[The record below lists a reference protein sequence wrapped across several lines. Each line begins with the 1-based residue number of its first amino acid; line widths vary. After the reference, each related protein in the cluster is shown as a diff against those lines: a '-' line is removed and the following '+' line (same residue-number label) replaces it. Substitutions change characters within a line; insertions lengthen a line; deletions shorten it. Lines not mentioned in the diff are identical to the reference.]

1 MAKLIFNHESWVWEV
16 VSNNEPTVLMAV
28 VTTSVLILAAL
39 WYKLTH
45 SSSSPPLP
53 PGPRELPI
61 VGYLPFLGRDLHKQF
76 TTMAHTYGPIFKFHM
91 GSRRYIVINNLEI
104 ATEVLRDQ
112 DNNFTCRIP
121 TLAASIIT
129 DGGKDISFSSNSNW
143 HDQRKLL
150 VSEVLC
156 NKNLEACSPF
166 RRYQVRKAIK
176 NVYSKIGTA
185 VNFSEI
191 CFSTAVI
198 VLCSMLWEN
207 SSDNVTLKDR
217 NLDAELYIM
226 ASEIIQLLLRPNV
239 SDFFPCLA
247 WLDLQGVQRDMKKH
261 FEKLD
266 QLYTNIFEDRIKS
279 NSKKIDDGFAFE
291 GKKDFLQILFELK
304 DQKKLSFDQIKA
316 LFTVIN

>member
-1 MAKLIFNHESWVWEV
+1 
-16 VSNNEPTVLMAV
+16 
-28 VTTSVLILAAL
+28 
-39 WYKLTH
+39 
-45 SSSSPPLP
+45 
-53 PGPRELPI
+53 
-61 VGYLPFLGRDLHKQF
+61 
-76 TTMAHTYGPIFKFHM
+76 M

-112 DNNFTCRIP
+112 DNNFTLRIP

-129 DGGKDISFSSNSNW
+129 YGGKDISFSSNSNW

-150 VSEVLC
+150 VGEVLC

-166 RRYQVRKAIK
+166 RRYQVRKTIK

-185 VNFSEI
+185 VNFSQI
-191 CFSTAVI
+191 CFSTEVN

-207 SSDNVTLKDR
+207 SSDNIALKDR
-217 NLDAELYIM
+217 NLGAELYIM

-266 QLYTNIFEDRIKS
+266 QLYTNIFEDRIKT
-279 NSKKIDDGFAFE
+279 NSKKIDDGIAFE
-291 GKKDFLQILFELK
+291 GKKDFLQILLELE